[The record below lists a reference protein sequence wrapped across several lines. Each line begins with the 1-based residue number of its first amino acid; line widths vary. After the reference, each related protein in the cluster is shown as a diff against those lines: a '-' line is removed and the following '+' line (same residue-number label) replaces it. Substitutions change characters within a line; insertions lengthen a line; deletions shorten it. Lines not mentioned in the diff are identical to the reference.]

1 MQGILP
7 LTPLGALPQT
17 PHSPCGRGI
26 SYCFFPLGKC
36 YAPLRQGRVVFSP
49 AEKISTLCLDCVL
62 ALSALKNLF
71 RRLFIEQ
78 PTELSDHLF
87 SCVLSSSMSAL
98 WTAILRYALMMSL
111 NAELLFPPLVDGR
124 LAQSCLSDTVGFP
137 AIWVCFSPFFDN
149 FRHFWSTA
157 TRNRFSHTAFY
168 LSNTPCQL

>member
-36 YAPLRQGRVVFSP
+36 YASLRQGRVVFSP
-49 AEKISTLCLDCVL
+49 TEKISTLCLDCVL

-71 RRLFIEQ
+71 RCLFIEQ

-87 SCVLSSSMSAL
+87 SCVLVNVRTLDRSLPSRERGLKSAIGMKYIKLGLRRSLRGSMSGKG
-98 WTAILRYALMMSL
+98 S
-111 NAELLFPPLVDGR
+111 
-124 LAQSCLSDTVGFP
+124 
-137 AIWVCFSPFFDN
+137 
-149 FRHFWSTA
+149 
-157 TRNRFSHTAFY
+157 
-168 LSNTPCQL
+168 

>member
-36 YAPLRQGRVVFSP
+36 YASLRQGRVVFSP

-62 ALSALKNLF
+62 ALSALPCRLLSLF
-71 RRLFIEQ
+71 VEKFFL
-78 PTELSDHLF
+78 
-87 SCVLSSSMSAL
+87 VK
-98 WTAILRYALMMSL
+98 
-111 NAELLFPPLVDGR
+111 LLFPPFVDGR
-124 LAQSCLSDTVGFP
+124 FAQSCLSDTVGFP
-137 AIWVCFSPFFDN
+137 AVWVCLSPFFDN
-149 FRHFWSTA
+149 FRHFWSTT

-168 LSNTPCQL
+168 LSNTPRQL